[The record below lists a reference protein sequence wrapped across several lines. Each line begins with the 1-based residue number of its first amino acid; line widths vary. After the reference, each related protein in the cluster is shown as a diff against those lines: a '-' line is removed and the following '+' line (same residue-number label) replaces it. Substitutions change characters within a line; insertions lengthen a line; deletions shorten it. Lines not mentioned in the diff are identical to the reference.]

1 MNNMVS
7 TDGFMDMFVTAIIAV
22 ALYAPLQAFID
33 DAVATATGVG
43 ATLLSLIPILYV
55 IVLIGAFAY
64 WLKRKNK

>member
-1 MNNMVS
+1 MSS
-7 TDGFMDMFVTAIIAV
+7 TDNFMEMFVTAVIAV

-43 ATLLSLIPILYV
+43 ATLLALIPVLYI

-64 WLKRKNK
+64 WLKSKRK

>member
-1 MNNMVS
+1 MVS

-33 DAVATATGVG
+33 DAVLTASGIG
-43 ATLLSLIPILYV
+43 ATLLSLIPVLYV